1 MGFCRAPIT
10 EHLSTET
17 RRESFKI
24 HASYPWSAPN
34 KAGYREEHLEIPYSD
49 LPALIRELISIM
61 HDECEYDTAQ

>member
-1 MGFCRAPIT
+1 MGFCREPIA

-34 KAGYREEHLEIPYSD
+34 KTGYHEEHIEIPYTA
-49 LPALIRELISIM
+49 LPALVKELILIM
-61 HDECEYDTAQ
+61 RENCEMDKQ